1 MEFVVLGLAL
11 IAVLS
16 SLTWLATRV
25 RRRGV
30 GGEVM
35 AVVDQVFRPT
45 QHQSFYEIRTQ
56 DTRRPP
62 MSAPDG
68 E

>member
-1 MEFVVLGLAL
+1 MEFVVLGLVL
-11 IAVLS
+11 IAVLG

-25 RRRGV
+25 RCRGV

-56 DTRRPP
+56 DARRPP